1 MPEKFTDSELDI
13 LFFRTKNCSAKE
25 LRRDLN
31 NNAFS
36 ERERPYIE
44 GFIRHKIK
52 EERNTPIKLYHRR
65 KAPTGRIFKAYEKRE
80 LELNGWVVS
89 PLFYREDFRDK
100 LNYFK
105 YKLVVFWCKEYKWI
119 LGFIVTL
126 IALYLAY
133 LKLVTPK

>member
-1 MPEKFTDSELDI
+1 MPDKLTDSELDI
-13 LFFRTKNCSAKE
+13 LIVRTRKSSAKE
-25 LRRDLN
+25 LQRDLV

-44 GFIRHKIK
+44 GYIPIKIK

-65 KAPTGRIFKAYEKRE
+65 KAPTGRNFKAYEEPE
-80 LELNGWVVS
+80 LKLNGWVDD
-89 PLFYREDFRDK
+89 PWLFEKDFRDK
-100 LNYFK
+100 LIDFK
-105 YKLVVFWCKEYKWI
+105 NILVVFWCKEYKWI

-133 LKLVTPK
+133 LKLVAPK